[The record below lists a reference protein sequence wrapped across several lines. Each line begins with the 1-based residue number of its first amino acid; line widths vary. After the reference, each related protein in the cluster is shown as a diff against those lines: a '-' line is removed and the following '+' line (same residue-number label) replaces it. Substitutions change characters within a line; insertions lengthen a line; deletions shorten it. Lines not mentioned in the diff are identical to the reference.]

1 MSYRQH
7 GTEPKGAGLSRIFFL
22 VGWILPLLQATSGI
36 GQDPQPSRAT
46 ESAAAVVGPKPVAEQ
61 TFLAGQQ
68 TFLIA
73 AQTPSAPERPL
84 SAAEPSTLAFEQTR
98 FTEVRAGHVTLAW
111 QPLPVAGQP
120 LPVSGQPANG
130 ADPEIEYRVRDESGA
145 VLYRGEFPRAFISG
159 LPDGTHRFDL
169 DAFDGDGNLVAS
181 AAEPA
186 LVEVSH
192 WPMPYAWAS
201 FAAGSVVVAT
211 LLFVIIGGALKSRR
225 EQLERVAAGGR
236 PDVGDSSGALG
247 GGAN

>member
-46 ESAAAVVGPKPVAEQ
+46 ESAAAVAES
-61 TFLAGQQ
+61 
-68 TFLIA
+68 I
-73 AQTPSAPERPL
+73 P
-84 SAAEPSTLAFEQTR
+84 AAEKSMLAFEQTR
-98 FTEVRAGHVTLAW
+98 FAEVRAGHVTLAW

-120 LPVSGQPANG
+120 ENG

-236 PDVGDSSGALG
+236 PDVGDPADVGDSSGALG
-247 GGAN
+247 GGAS